1 MDQKSMSACLQ
12 GMDFMKDWD
21 SWRST
26 VREAIEAGRQFGMTE
41 DQMKKAAME
50 VGDFL
55 AEKVCPATKEE
66 ELLKDMWNKA
76 TAEERKCL
84 ASVILKVM
92 A

>member
-1 MDQKSMSACLQ
+1 MDGKSINACLQ

-21 SWRST
+21 TWRST
-26 VREAIEAGRQFGMTE
+26 VKEAISAGKKFGMTD
-41 DQMKKAAME
+41 DQIKNAAVE

-66 ELLKDMWNKA
+66 ELIKEMWNKA
-76 TAEERKCL
+76 SSEERHSL
-84 ASVILKVM
+84 ASALLKAM